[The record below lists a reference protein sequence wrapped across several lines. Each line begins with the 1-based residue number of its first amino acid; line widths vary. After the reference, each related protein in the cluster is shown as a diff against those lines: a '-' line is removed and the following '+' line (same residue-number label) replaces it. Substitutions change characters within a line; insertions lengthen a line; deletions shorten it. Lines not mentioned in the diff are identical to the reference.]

1 MSAFSFDTQRAALTI
16 VAFIG
21 TFIVA
26 LSFGR
31 FLKRRAEVRL
41 GILYQ
46 LFCLALAFYV
56 ALAVYGLEAPWR
68 VHVGA
73 AAILLSTA
81 LIVALC
87 NRYVW
92 DIYFERRKQTPIPHF
107 LREVVALLV
116 FLIALLF
123 VLSVGYHAE
132 RELKGVVVGSG
143 VVAII
148 VGFAGKNLFSGIIAG
163 VSIQMNRP
171 YKIGDW
177 LKFGETYGEVRE
189 INWRSTRICTN
200 YNIYLDIPN
209 SKIR

>member
-46 LFCLALAFYV
+46 LFRLALAFYV

-81 LIVALC
+81 LIVALV

-92 DIYFERRKQTPIPHF
+92 DIYFERRDRK
-107 LREVVALLV
+107 
-116 FLIALLF
+116 
-123 VLSVGYHAE
+123 
-132 RELKGVVVGSG
+132 
-143 VVAII
+143 
-148 VGFAGKNLFSGIIAG
+148 
-163 VSIQMNRP
+163 
-171 YKIGDW
+171 
-177 LKFGETYGEVRE
+177 
-189 INWRSTRICTN
+189 STR
-200 YNIYLDIPN
+200 LN
-209 SKIR
+209 SSHQIISYAVFCLKKKNKNNRILHT